1 MMKAVAIGSRPRR
14 GRLDVES
21 DEFMGVLQSR
31 SRDDL
36 ETMSS
41 VVSPNK
47 RGGR

>member
-1 MMKAVAIGSRPRR
+1 MMKAVAIGSRPIR

-21 DEFMGVLQSR
+21 DEFMRVLQSR
-31 SRDDL
+31 SRDAL